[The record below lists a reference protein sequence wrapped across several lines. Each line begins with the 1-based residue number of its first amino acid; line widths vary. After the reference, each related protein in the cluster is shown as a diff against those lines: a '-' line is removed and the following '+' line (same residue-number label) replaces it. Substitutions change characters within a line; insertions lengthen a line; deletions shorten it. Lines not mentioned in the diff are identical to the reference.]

1 MRASKGYTPDH
12 PAETMLSLVGQ
23 KRAILIMCHNN
34 PDPDT
39 IASAAALKYIFAQTP
54 RRKAVVGYQGTIGRA
69 ENRQLVKRLKIDMV
83 RTTDLDFNDFSVIA
97 LVDSQPHTGNN
108 AIPRNILPH
117 IVIDHHPMRR
127 DTAQCAFYDIRP
139 RYGSSSTI
147 LTEYLRELDLTI
159 DRRLA
164 TALYYGLKTDT
175 NGLSR
180 SFMKADLDAFNYLFP
195 RIAPR
200 TLAGIENP
208 SVPKSYYLKFAD
220 AIARSVQYGDVMISH
235 MGTLNN
241 PDVTAEMADFLL
253 RMENIRWTLCMGE
266 YKDFL
271 LLSVRTSRR
280 GMMAGKVTLRVVKG
294 LGTGGGHEKAAGGK
308 IGIEGLKPE
317 ERAQVAQKVTDRFLK
332 LLGVQDR
339 EGRPLTATTPAG
351 DGGRKA

>member
-1 MRASKGYTPDH
+1 MMVSKGHTPDH
-12 PAETMLSLVGQ
+12 PAETMLSLVGK

-39 IASAAALKYIFAQTP
+39 IASAAALKYIFAQKL
-54 RRKAVVGYQGTIGRA
+54 RHKAVIGYEGTIGRA
-69 ENRQLVKRLKIDMV
+69 ENRQLVRRLKIDMV
-83 RTTDLDFNDFSVIA
+83 RTKDLKFNDFSVIA

-108 AIPRNILPH
+108 AIPRKLLPD
-117 IVIDHHPMRR
+117 IVIDHHPVRKDSTR
-127 DTAQCAFYDIRP
+127 CAFYDIRP
-139 RYGSSSTI
+139 RYGSASTI
-147 LTEYLRELDLTI
+147 LTEYLKELDLTI

-200 TLAGIENP
+200 TLAGIESP

-220 AIARSVQYGDVMISH
+220 AIAHSVQYGDVMISH
-235 MGTLNN
+235 MGALNN
-241 PDVTAEMADFLL
+241 PDLTAEMADFLL

-266 YKDFL
+266 YKDSL

-280 GMMAGKVTLRVVKG
+280 GMMAGRIALRVVKG

-308 IGIEGLKPE
+308 IGIKGLKPE
-317 ERAQVAQKVTDRFLK
+317 ERTQIAGKITDRFLK
-332 LLGVQDR
+332 LLGVQNR
-339 EGRPLTATTPAG
+339 EGKPLTAVAPA
-351 DGGRKA
+351 DPR

>member
-1 MRASKGYTPDH
+1 MTDSKGHTPDD
-12 PAETMLSLVGQ
+12 PAQTMLSVIGQ

-39 IASAAALKYIFAQTP
+39 IASAAALKFIFAQTL
-54 RRKAVVGYQGTIGRA
+54 RRKAVIGYQGTIGRA

-83 RTTDLDFNDFSVIA
+83 RTDKLNFSNFSVIA

-108 AIPRNILPH
+108 AIPRKILPD
-117 IVIDHHPMRR
+117 IVIDHHPLRR
-127 DTAQCAFYDIRP
+127 DTARCSFYDVRP
-139 RYGSSSTI
+139 HYGSSSTI

-159 DRRLA
+159 DRKLA

-180 SFMKADLDAFNYLFP
+180 SFTKADLDAFNYLSP

-220 AIARSVQYGDVMISH
+220 AIARSVQYGDIMISY

-280 GMMAGKVTLRVVKG
+280 GMMAGKIAIRLVKG
-294 LGTGGGHEKAAGGK
+294 IGTGGGHEKAAGGK
-308 IGIEGLKPE
+308 ISLKGLKPE
-317 ERAQVAQKVTDRFLK
+317 ERAQVPKKTVDRFLK
-332 LLGVQDR
+332 ILGAQDR
-339 EGRPLTATTPAG
+339 EGKPLLALVPA
-351 DGGRKA
+351 DYR

>member
-1 MRASKGYTPDH
+1 MVASKGHTPDH
-12 PAETMLSLVGQ
+12 PAETMLSLVG
-23 KRAILIMCHNN
+23 RRSAILIMCHNN

-39 IASAAALKYIFAQTP
+39 IASAAALKYIFAQKL
-54 RRKAVVGYQGTIGRA
+54 RRKAVIGYEGTIGRA
-69 ENRQLVKRLKIDMV
+69 ENRQLVRRLKIDMV
-83 RTTDLDFNDFSVIA
+83 RTTKLDFSDFSVIA

-108 AIPRNILPH
+108 AIPRKILPD
-117 IVIDHHPMRR
+117 IVIDHHPLRKDSTR
-127 DTAQCAFYDIRP
+127 CAFHDVRP
-139 RYGSSSTI
+139 SYGSASTI
-147 LTEYLRELDLTI
+147 LTEYLRELDLTV
-159 DRRLA
+159 DPRLA

-180 SFMKADLDAFNYLFP
+180 SVTKADIDAFNYLFP

-220 AIARSVQYGDVMISH
+220 AIARSVQYGDVMISP
-235 MGTLNN
+235 MGALNT

-266 YKDFL
+266 YKGFL

-280 GMMAGKVTLRVVKG
+280 GVMAGKIALRILKG

-308 IGIEGLKPE
+308 IDLGGVKPE
-317 ERAQVAQKVTDRFLK
+317 ERAQLVGKITDRFLK
-332 LLGVQDR
+332 AVGAQDR
-339 EGRPLTATTPAG
+339 EGKPLAAAASQINGRDTP
-351 DGGRKA
+351 

>member
-1 MRASKGYTPDH
+1 MASKGHTPDH
-12 PAETMLSLVGQ
+12 PAETMLSLVGK

-39 IASAAALKYIFAQTP
+39 IASAATLKYIFAQRL
-54 RRKAVVGYQGTIGRA
+54 RRKAVIGYEGIIGRA
-69 ENRQLVKRLKIDMV
+69 ENRQLVRRLKIDMV
-83 RTTDLDFNDFSVIA
+83 RTKRLKFSDFSFIL

-108 AIPRNILPH
+108 AIPREILPD
-117 IVIDHHPMRR
+117 IVIDHHPLRK
-127 DTAQCAFYDIRP
+127 DTTRCAFYDIRP
-139 RYGSSSTI
+139 CYGSSSTI
-147 LTEYLRELDLTI
+147 LTEYLKELDLAP

-180 SFMKADLDAFNYLFP
+180 SFTKADIDAFNYLFP

-235 MGTLNN
+235 MGTLNT

-266 YKDFL
+266 YKEYL

-280 GMMAGKVTLRVVKG
+280 GLMAGKIALRVVRG

-308 IGIEGLKPE
+308 IGLGGMKPE
-317 ERAQVAQKVTDRFLK
+317 ERAQVARKVVDRFLK
-332 LLGVQDR
+332 ALGVQDR
-339 EGRPLTATTPAG
+339 EGKPLIPPAPA
-351 DGGRKA
+351 DVL

>member
-1 MRASKGYTPDH
+1 
-12 PAETMLSLVGQ
+12 
-23 KRAILIMCHNN
+23 MCHNN

-39 IASAAALKYIFAQTP
+39 IASAAALKYIFAQRL
-54 RRKAVVGYQGTIGRA
+54 RRKAVIGYDGTIGRA
-69 ENRQLVKRLKIDMV
+69 ENRQLVRRLKIDMV
-83 RTTDLDFNDFSVIA
+83 RTKDLNFNDFSVIA

-108 AIPRNILPH
+108 AIPRKILPH
-117 IVIDHHPMRR
+117 IVIDHHPMRK
-127 DTAQCAFYDIRP
+127 DTTRCAFYDVRP
-139 RYGSSSTI
+139 IYGSSSTI
-147 LTEYLRELDLTI
+147 LTEYLRELDLAI
-159 DRRLA
+159 DRKLA

-175 NGLSR
+175 NSLSR
-180 SFMKADLDAFNYLFP
+180 SFMKADLAAFNYLFP

-220 AIARSVQYGDVMISH
+220 AIAHSVQYGDVMISY
-235 MGTLNN
+235 MGTLNT

-266 YKDFL
+266 FKDYL

-280 GMMAGKVTLRVVKG
+280 GLTAGKIALRVLKG

-308 IGIEGLKPE
+308 IGLKGLKPE

-332 LLGVQDR
+332 ILGVQDR
-339 EGRPLTATTPAG
+339 EGKPLAAVAPV
-351 DGGRKA
+351 DPL

>member
-1 MRASKGYTPDH
+1 MMPSKGHTPEH
-12 PAETMLSLVGQ
+12 PAETMLSLVGH
-23 KRAILIMCHNN
+23 KRALLIMCHNN

-39 IASAAALKYIFAQTP
+39 IASAAALKYIFAQKL
-54 RRKAVVGYQGTIGRA
+54 RRKAIIGYEGTVGRA
-69 ENRQLVKRLKIDMV
+69 ENRQLVRRLKIDML
-83 RTTDLDFNDFSVIA
+83 RTTDLDFNDFSLIA

-108 AIPRNILPH
+108 AIPRKILPD
-117 IVIDHHPMRR
+117 IVIDHHPIRK
-127 DTAQCAFYDIRP
+127 DTTRCAFYDIRP
-139 RYGSSSTI
+139 RYGSASTI
-147 LTEYLRELDLTI
+147 LTEYLQELDLTI
-159 DRRLA
+159 DRMLA

-180 SFMKADLDAFNYLFP
+180 SFMKADMDAFNYLFP

-220 AIARSVQYGDVMISH
+220 AIAHSVQYGDVMISH

-241 PDVTAEMADFLL
+241 ADVTAEMADFLL

-266 YKDFL
+266 FEDNL

-280 GMMAGKVTLRVVKG
+280 GWMAGRIALRVVKG

-308 IGIEGLKPE
+308 ISLKGVKPK
-317 ERAQVAQKVTDRFLK
+317 EREQVAQRVTDRFLK
-332 LLGVQDR
+332 VLGAQDR
-339 EGRPLTATTPAG
+339 EGRPLTTSG
-351 DGGRKA
+351 DKEVSR